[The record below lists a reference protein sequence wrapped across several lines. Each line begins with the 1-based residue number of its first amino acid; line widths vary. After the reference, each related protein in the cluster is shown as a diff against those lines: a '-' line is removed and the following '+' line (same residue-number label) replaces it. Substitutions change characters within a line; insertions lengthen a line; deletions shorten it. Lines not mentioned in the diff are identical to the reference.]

1 MFVVGDFVTL
11 NTGISLEELEYF
23 GIPWSDA
30 VVVYDH
36 LVRDGEYG
44 IITRVDEGASGPI
57 YEVQL
62 IGITGD
68 VSDSWYYLEN
78 MLKLHDGDR
87 FGSARIRAV
96 LRSDELSCE
105 EKLEAIK
112 EIYGE

>member
-11 NTGISLEELEYF
+11 NDGVSIEDLVEF
-23 GIPWSDA
+23 GIPFSDA

-36 LVRDGEYG
+36 LIRIGGYG
-44 IITRVDEGASGPI
+44 IITFSEEGVSGPI

-62 IGITGD
+62 IDITGD
-68 VSDSWYYLEN
+68 VSNSWYYTED
-78 MLKLHDGDR
+78 MLKLHEGNR
-87 FGSARIRAV
+87 FSSTRIRGV